1 MKQYDEDKD
10 KVKKFEKELKT
21 KISDLNIDN
30 RNKDDKI
37 KELMEIID
45 KNKINKNIFEEKQM
59 KENEL
64 INNLKKE
71 LDSLKVK
78 CINFEKLV
86 ISNEKLKISLQEKED
101 EIKKLNTKIEE
112 IAKEKKEKQ
121 EENNSENNN
130 NINQQLEE
138 KENCIKSFIN

>member
-1 MKQYDEDKD
+1 
-10 KVKKFEKELKT
+10 
-21 KISDLNIDN
+21 
-30 RNKDDKI
+30 
-37 KELMEIID
+37 MEIID

-101 EIKKLNTKIEE
+101 EI
-112 IAKEKKEKQ
+112 
-121 EENNSENNN
+121 
-130 NINQQLEE
+130 
-138 KENCIKSFIN
+138 FI